1 MSVLQRILKLVVAY
15 LLISLVVAII
25 DVVRT
30 FINVIKKGPDVDVD
44 DLDPVFSIKNY
55 IFFPSILI
63 YAFIF
68 FLITKLEEMISKK
81 L

>member
-1 MSVLQRILKLVVAY
+1 MDILQKIIKLVVAY

-30 FINVIKKGPDVDVD
+30 FINVIKKGPDVDID

-55 IFFPSILI
+55 IFIPSILI
-63 YAFIF
+63 YDFIF
-68 FLITKLEEMISKK
+68 IIINKITKSL
-81 L
+81 

>member
-1 MSVLQRILKLVVAY
+1 MSVLQKILKLFVAY

-25 DVVRT
+25 DVCRT
-30 FINVIKKGPDVDVD
+30 FINVIKQGPDVDID
-44 DLDPVFSIKNY
+44 DLEPVFSIKNY

-68 FLITKLEEMISKK
+68 FLITKLEEHISKK

>member
-1 MSVLQRILKLVVAY
+1 MSVLQKILKLFVAY

-25 DVVRT
+25 DVCRT
-30 FINVIKKGPDVDVD
+30 FINVIKQGTDRDIEEYDKI
-44 DLDPVFSIKNY
+44 FSIKNY

-68 FLITKLEEMISKK
+68 FLITKLEEAISKK